1 MRYRTRL
8 GANNAELQCF
18 DSRTASRCSAA
29 WRSRAAR
36 SHRHAQS
43 THPLRLSVVSG
54 LDEYFPTPSTNPLT
68 VERVALGRKL
78 FFDSLLSSNR
88 RMACSSCH
96 APQHSFADSVAIPRG
111 ATGHAGRRNAP
122 ALLNRAWGVA
132 FFWDGRAS
140 SLEEQV
146 LQPIQDSL
154 EMGLPLAHLL
164 TRLDADRDYTAEF
177 DAAFSDGLTAS
188 NVARALASYVR
199 TIRSG
204 DSPADRYLGGDSTAL
219 GDDAKRGLSLFRG
232 KANCAACHLGPNL
245 TDEAFHNTGVF
256 LRGADPGRYGV
267 TGREEDRGKFKT
279 PTLRDVART
288 APYMHDGS
296 IASLDDVV
304 NFYDGG
310 GKANPGLDREI
321 HALGLSAIE
330 KHDLVAYLR
339 SLTGLVS
346 AGVL

>member
-1 MRYRTRL
+1 
-8 GANNAELQCF
+8 
-18 DSRTASRCSAA
+18 
-29 WRSRAAR
+29 
-36 SHRHAQS
+36 
-43 THPLRLSVVSG
+43 
-54 LDEYFPTPSTNPLT
+54 LDEYLPTPAANPLT

-78 FFDSLLSSNR
+78 FFDPLLSSNR

-96 APQHSFADSVAIPRG
+96 APEHSFADAVAIPRG
-111 ATGHAGRRNAP
+111 ATGHNGRRNAP

-132 FFWDGRAS
+132 FFWDGRAA

-154 EMGLPLAHLL
+154 EMGLPLAQLL
-164 TRLDADRDYTAEF
+164 ARLQADRDYRASF
-177 DAAFSDGLTAS
+177 SLAFSNGVTAG

-204 DSPADRYLGGDSTAL
+204 DSPLDRYQAGDTTAL
-219 GDDAKRGLSLFRG
+219 TDDARRGLALFRG

-245 TDEAFHNTGVF
+245 TDEGFHNTGVS
-256 LRGADPGRYGV
+256 LGGSDLGRVGV
-267 TGREEDRGKFKT
+267 TARAADRGKFKT

-296 IASLDDVV
+296 ITTLDDVV

-310 GKANPGLDREI
+310 GKTNPGLDPEV
-321 HALGLSAIE
+321 HPLGLSASE
-330 KHDLVAYLR
+330 KHDLVAFLR
-339 SLTGLVS
+339 SLAGLVS
-346 AGVL
+346 AGLPH

>member
-1 MRYRTRL
+1 LLILALLGGAAGNTR
-8 GANNAELQCF
+8 
-18 DSRTASRCSAA
+18 
-29 WRSRAAR
+29 
-36 SHRHAQS
+36 AQS
-43 THPLRLSVVSG
+43 PGRVAHPLQLPTVPG
-54 LDEYFPTPSTNPLT
+54 LDEYLPTPAANPLT

-78 FFDSLLSSNR
+78 FFDPLLSSNR

-96 APQHSFADSVAIPRG
+96 APEHSFADAVAIPRG
-111 ATGHAGRRNAP
+111 ATGHNGRRNAP

-132 FFWDGRAS
+132 FFWDGRAA

-154 EMGLPLAHLL
+154 EMGLPLAQLL
-164 TRLDADRDYTAEF
+164 ARLEADRDYRASF
-177 DAAFSDGLTAS
+177 SLAFSNGVTAG

-204 DSPADRYLGGDSTAL
+204 DSPLDRYQAGDTTAL
-219 GDDAKRGLSLFRG
+219 TDDARRGLALFRG

-245 TDEAFHNTGVF
+245 TDEGFHNTGVS
-256 LRGADPGRYGV
+256 LGGSDLGRVGV
-267 TGREEDRGKFKT
+267 TARAADRGKFKT

-296 IASLDDVV
+296 ITTLDDVV

-310 GKANPGLDREI
+310 GKTNPGLDPEV
-321 HALGLSAIE
+321 HPLGLSASE
-330 KHDLVAYLR
+330 KHDLVAFLR
-339 SLTGLVS
+339 SLAGLVS
-346 AGVL
+346 AGLPH